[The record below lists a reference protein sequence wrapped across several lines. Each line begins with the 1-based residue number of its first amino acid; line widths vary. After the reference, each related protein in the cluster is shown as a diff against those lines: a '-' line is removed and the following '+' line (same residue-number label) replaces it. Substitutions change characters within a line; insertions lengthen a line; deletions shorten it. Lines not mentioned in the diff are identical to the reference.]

1 MRWERLNSIMKA
13 MDVHSWSRPDQVR
26 VRHLDLNLDVHFDR
40 RVLEGSVILRCDRL
54 SGDELILDT
63 RGLTI
68 QAVDNCGSYELG
80 AADPVLGAP
89 LKIRLL
95 DEPWVRV
102 HYSTD
107 PGASGFSTALRAP
120 GRQGPD
126 HSRHSDRHREWRGR
140 GYPESARHR
149 TTARTAG

>member
-1 MRWERLNSIMKA
+1 MKA

-40 RVLEGSVILRCDRL
+40 RVLQGSVILRCDRL

-68 QAVDNCGSYELG
+68 QAVDNCGGYELG

-107 PGASGFSTALRAP
+107 PGASGLQWLDPAQT
-120 GRQGPD
+120 
-126 HSRHSDRHREWRGR
+126 
-140 GYPESARHR
+140 
-149 TTARTAG
+149 